1 MEGFKM
7 VNTIELKFANGE
19 KVTTGINPDCTTK
32 EVKEFYS
39 DSNFLRLQDNQV
51 VEIKFFKGFK
61 DMLAGEREF
70 TSVARYNEDAQCY
83 LF

>member
-1 MEGFKM
+1 MT
-7 VNTIELKFANGE
+7 NTIQVKLLNGE
-19 KVTTGINPDCTTK
+19 VLTTGINPDCTTK

-39 DSNFLRLQDNQV
+39 DSNFLRLQEDQV

-61 DMLAGEREF
+61 DMLAGEREL
-70 TSVARYNEDAQCY
+70 TSVARYDKDAQCY